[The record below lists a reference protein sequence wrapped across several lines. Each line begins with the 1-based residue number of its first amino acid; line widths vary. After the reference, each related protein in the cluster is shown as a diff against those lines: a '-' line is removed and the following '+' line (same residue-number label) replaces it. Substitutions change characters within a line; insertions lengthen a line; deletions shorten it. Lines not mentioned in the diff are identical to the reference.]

1 MTLEFLT
8 SKQWMEK
15 LTELKTKL
23 ETACPNVQVVEIGCI
38 LDLRCD
44 CVRGSVGIDFVRS
57 PFVSDYDVMKSRVML
72 TNVDELRGEFNS
84 SKVAAFNLLVEA
96 LTVCDEFVRDIYVKL
111 KE

>member
-38 LDLRCD
+38 LDLRC
-44 CVRGSVGIDFVRS
+44 VRGSVGIDFVRS
-57 PFVSDYDVMKSRVML
+57 PFVSDCDVMKSRVML

-96 LTVCDEFVRDIYVKL
+96 LTVCDDFVRDIYVKI